1 MIGQTILIRVY
12 KCNLMTNIQLGFS
25 SIEKYNIKLRFV
37 EPEDAAFILSLRT
50 NEKLSR
56 HISPTQNDLNG
67 QIDWINLYKEREKLG
82 KEYYFITIGLDGQR
96 FGTTR
101 LSELEGDCFELGSWL
116 FDPNAPT
123 GVAIKAD
130 IITREIGFD
139 ILGFDYCKFNVKK
152 LNKNVLKYHLAY
164 NPEISFQDDV
174 DINFRLDAISFKKHR
189 DKLIKL
195 L

>member
-1 MIGQTILIRVY
+1 
-12 KCNLMTNIQLGFS
+12 MTKIQLGFS
-25 SIEKYNIKLRFV
+25 SIEKYSIKLRFV
-37 EPEDAAFILSLRT
+37 EPEDAAFILKLRT

-56 HISPTQNDLNG
+56 HISPTQNDLNS

-82 KEYYFITIGLDGQR
+82 LEYYFMTIGLEGQR

-101 LSELEGDCFELGSWL
+101 LSELDGDSFELGSWL
-116 FDPNAPT
+116 FDPGTPP

-130 IITREIGFD
+130 IITKEVGFD
-139 ILGFDYCKFNVKK
+139 FLGFDYCTFNVRK
-152 LNKNVLKYHLAY
+152 LNKNVLKYHLGY
-164 NPEISFQDDV
+164 KPQVLFEDDMN
-174 DINFRLDAISFKKHR
+174 IFFKLNATSFKKHR

>member
-1 MIGQTILIRVY
+1 MIV
-12 KCNLMTNIQLGFS
+12 KKLGLS

-37 EPEDAAFILSLRT
+37 EPEDAAFILNLRT
-50 NEKLSR
+50 NEKLGR
-56 HISPTQNDLNG
+56 HISKTHPDLNA
-67 QIDWINLYKEREKLG
+67 QIDWINHYKEREKQDL
-82 KEYYFITIGLDGQR
+82 EYYFMAIGSDGQR
-96 FGTTR
+96 WGTTR
-101 LSELEGDCFELGSWL
+101 LSELDGDAFELGSWL

-139 ILGFDYCKFNVKK
+139 ILGFNYCKFNVRR
-152 LNKNVLKYHLAY
+152 LNKNVLKYHIAY
-164 NPEISFQDDV
+164 KPEILNEDDV
-174 DINFRLDAISFKKHR
+174 NINFRLDAISFKKHR